1 MSERSITISAPI
13 DPELKRET
21 EEIFERLGVTL
32 PEAIHLFLT
41 EVKLHNG
48 FPFELKIPN
57 EETRQ
62 ALAEAENKETMGH
75 FHTVNDLFKDLEIS

>member
-1 MSERSITISAPI
+1 MNERSITISVPI

-32 PEAIHLFLT
+32 PEAIRLFLK
-41 EVKLHNG
+41 EVKLRNG
-48 FPFELKIPN
+48 FPFEVEIPN

-75 FHTVNDLFKDLEIS
+75 VHTVDDLFKDLAIS